1 MLLANDKTLQE
12 LENREISV
20 IDCISNKAVL
30 VMGSAEE
37 RYAMIN
43 TILDSIRVDFPEDQ
57 ARDED
62 DPRYILRSVEH
73 DRVSHPPRALAL
85 SASQR
90 FARSGHLLCS

>member
-37 RYAMIN
+37 RYDMIN

-57 ARDED
+57 VRDED

-73 DRVSHPPRALAL
+73 DGIWYPNYEREGVEEDSVVVEV
-85 SASQR
+85 
-90 FARSGHLLCS
+90 

>member
-30 VMGSAEE
+30 VMGNAAE

-57 ARDED
+57 VRDED

-73 DRVSHPPRALAL
+73 DGIWYPNYEREGAKEDSLVIEV
-85 SASQR
+85 
-90 FARSGHLLCS
+90 